1 MATREIDIKEAIVT
15 IKIFGIGGGGNNV
28 LARLAE
34 SNQFNTQLIAINTD
48 YRQLQAVSRFG
59 VDTLLIGE
67 HLTNRLGTGGKVE
80 LGQRA
85 ALDAEEQIRQAMYG
99 ADMVFIT
106 AAMGGGAGTGAA
118 PVVARIAREMGLLT
132 IGVVTTPFSFEG
144 SRKMRTAQAGIS
156 EMQQQLDALLIVKN
170 DNLLKLSNKKLN
182 MKEAFQLADETM
194 RQAISCIVEIIQ
206 TTGVINVD
214 FADAV
219 TVLRQ
224 GDSSDAVLGTGEA
237 YTAMDAVRAAINN
250 PLIDRSI
257 AGARGIVVN
266 ITSSAG
272 IPIYDVGEA
281 TQFLYESSHEDVN
294 IIWGIVE
301 DASMGDRVRAT
312 IVATD
317 FIDSTSNQVHNS
329 PIPPMRK
336 DIGNTSTADNT
347 RQGTS
352 SNIGGSSQGPQQ
364 PLSSPIKPLKE
375 IVLPEFM
382 RRKF

>member
-15 IKIFGIGGGGNNV
+15 IKIFGVGGGGNNV

-34 SNQFNTQLIAINTD
+34 SNQFDTQLIALNTD
-48 YRQLQAVSRFG
+48 YRQLQAVSKLG
-59 VDTLLIGE
+59 IDTLLIGE
-67 HLTNRLGTGGKVE
+67 HLTSRLGSGGKVE
-80 LGQRA
+80 IGQRA
-85 ALDAEEQIRQAMYG
+85 ALDAEEQIRQSMYG

-106 AAMGGGAGTGAA
+106 AAMGGGVGTGAA

-144 SRKMRTAQAGIS
+144 PRKMRTAQAGIY
-156 EMQQQLDALLIVKN
+156 EMQSQLDALLVVKN
-170 DNLLKLSNKKLN
+170 DNLLKLNNKKLN
-182 MKEAFQLADETM
+182 MKDAFLMADETM
-194 RQAISCIVEIIQ
+194 RQSISCIVEIIQ

-237 YTAMDAVRAAINN
+237 YTAMDAVREAINN
-250 PLIDRSI
+250 PLVDRSI
-257 AGARGIVVN
+257 SGARGIVVN

-317 FIDSTSNQVHNS
+317 FIDSAVQQAQNTPV
-329 PIPPMRK
+329 PPMK
-336 DIGNTSTADNT
+336 GM
-347 RQGTS
+347 
-352 SNIGGSSQGPQQ
+352 GGAPQRPQQ
-364 PLSSPIKPLKE
+364 SGGNAGEAKPSTPQQKAVPTPPKE
-375 IVLPEFM
+375 IVLPDFM
-382 RRKF
+382 LRKF